1 MKFAVL
7 DFETTGMSAD
17 TDAVIQAGLV
27 MVDGETGEARV
38 AVSTLVR
45 PDRPIPAW
53 ITRLTGI
60 SDADVADAP
69 PLEDVVAQ
77 MVPLLDDAVLVA
89 HNAAFDIRFLQAAL
103 DRCGYLP
110 FAGRMIDTVDLARLA
125 FPTMPGYRLETL
137 TQALGIRHERA
148 HRADHDAAATASLL
162 LACLERLRRL
172 PLLTLQRLAS
182 LFDPGRSDLGWLIHS
197 ILDWRETQPPED
209 ETTVDHFRH
218 FALKAAD
225 WLQDEQPEPAG
236 EGERLPAD
244 MTFEQFA
251 EQTKERLQALLP
263 GYEAREG
270 QLAMFREVGEALRN
284 NQHLLVEAGTG
295 TGKSLGYLL
304 PALYYALK
312 EAKPIVVSTHTI
324 QLQEQLR
331 QRDLPLL
338 QEAAPV
344 PFRAAVFKGR
354 NNYLCL
360 RKFEQQVSVP
370 DTPPGEDE
378 AVALGQLLVWLTD
391 SERGEAEELNMT
403 GGLRHLWDT
412 VASDADSCLNRMCP
426 WFRKC
431 FYHRARHEA
440 GRADLVVTNHAM
452 VFTDMRADRR
462 LLPPYERLI
471 VDEAHH
477 LEDVA
482 SAHLGRKTGYASLAQ
497 PLQRLWRDAHN
508 GLAPRLIQL
517 LHGCGAEFAP
527 AWIEQLEQS
536 RSAALA
542 VRESWERYMERLF
555 DLIGRRATAD
565 EGGNLTLRLRAE
577 APPEEWDSIRAD
589 GDNTVQL
596 LSDLIRPLERM
607 LPALKDEADDLAVQ
621 AAATDL
627 NGVIKALADVR
638 SDLQAFLGL
647 GDPDVVY
654 WLEGHAQYRG
664 RSVWMYAVPAD
675 VSGLLRDHLFE
686 RKTSVVLTSATLTVG
701 RSFQY
706 VAERLGLDQA
716 AEADRLRTSI
726 LPSPF
731 RYRDQALLLV
741 PRDFPDI
748 RGREPDARFLQALT
762 ESLAEVA
769 EATGGR
775 MLVLFTSHRMLRAVY
790 EPLTERLAPAG
801 IQVLGQGLDGTSR
814 SRLTRQFM
822 DSPASVLLGTS
833 SFWEGVDLP
842 GDALT
847 CLAIV
852 RLPFQPPNHPVAEAK
867 AERLQARS
875 ENPFMK
881 LSLPQAVIRFKQG
894 FGRLVRTANDRGIVI
909 IYDTRVIDTRYGKY
923 FLQSLP
929 GPTMEHLPTNGLV
942 RRVKEWFEGEASR

>member
-27 MVDGETGEARV
+27 VVDGETGKTDA
-38 AVSTLVR
+38 AFSTLVR

-53 ITRLTGI
+53 VTRLTGI

-69 PLEDVVAQ
+69 PLEDAVAR
-77 MVPLLDDAVLVA
+77 MVPLLHDAVLVA
-89 HNAAFDIRFLQAAL
+89 HNAAFDIRFLQTAL

-110 FAGRMIDTVDLARLA
+110 FAGRVIDTVDLARLA

-137 TQALGIRHERA
+137 TQALGIPHGRA
-148 HRADHDAAATASLL
+148 HRADHDAAATAALL
-162 LACLERLRRL
+162 LRCLERLRQL

-182 LFDPGRSDLGWLIHS
+182 LFDPVRSDLGWLIAR
-197 ILDWRETQPPED
+197 ILEWREIRPPAD
-209 ETTVDHFRH
+209 ETAWDHVRL

-225 WLQDEQPEPAG
+225 WLKDESEPAG
-236 EGERLPAD
+236 GGERLPAD

-251 EQTKERLQALLP
+251 ERTQERLRELLA

-270 QLAMFREVGEALRN
+270 QLAMFREVSEALQN
-284 NQHLLVEAGTG
+284 DEHLLVEAGTG
-295 TGKSLGYLL
+295 TGKTLGYLL

-312 EAKPIVVSTHTI
+312 ETKPIVVSTHTI

-338 QEAAPV
+338 QEALPV

-354 NNYLCL
+354 SNYLCL
-360 RKFEQQVSVP
+360 RKFEQQVSAP
-370 DTPPGEDE
+370 DVPPGEEE
-378 AVALGQLLVWLTD
+378 AAALGQMLVWLTET
-391 SERGEAEELNMT
+391 ERGEAEELNMT
-403 GGLRHLWDT
+403 GALRHLWDM

-440 GRADLVVTNHAM
+440 GRADLVVTNHAL
-452 VFTDMRADRR
+452 VFTDMRAEHR
-462 LLPPYERLI
+462 LLPSYDRLI

-482 SAHLGRKTGYASLAQ
+482 SAHLGRKTGYVTLVQ
-497 PLQRLWRDAHN
+497 PLQRLWRDAHG

-517 LHGCGAEFAP
+517 LHASGAESAP
-527 AWIEQLEQS
+527 AWIEKLEQS
-536 RSAALA
+536 RAAALA
-542 VRESWERYMERLF
+542 VRESWDRLTERLF
-555 DLIGRRATAD
+555 DLMARRAQAD
-565 EGGNLTLRLRAE
+565 ESGNLTLRLRAE
-577 APPEEWDSIRAD
+577 EPPEGWDAVRTD

-596 LSDLIRPLERM
+596 LSDLVRPLERL
-607 LPALKDEADDLAVQ
+607 LPELKDGADDLAVQ
-621 AAATDL
+621 AAVTDL
-627 NGVIKALADVR
+627 NGVVKALADVR
-638 SDLQAFLGL
+638 ADLQAFLAM
-647 GDPDVVY
+647 GDPDFVY

-675 VSGLLRDHLFE
+675 VSGLLRENLFE
-686 RKTSVVLTSATLTVG
+686 KKSSVVLTSATLTVG

-716 AEADRLRTSI
+716 AEAGRLRTSI

-748 RGREPDARFLQALT
+748 RGREPDDRFLRALT
-762 ESLAEVA
+762 DSLAEVA

-790 EPLTERLAPAG
+790 EPLAERLAPAG
-801 IQVLGQGLDGTSR
+801 IQVLGQGLDGSSR

-822 DSPASVLLGTS
+822 DHPASVLLGTS

-867 AERLQARS
+867 AERLQARN

-881 LSLPQAVIRFKQG
+881 LSLPQAVIRFRQG
-894 FGRLVRTANDRGIVI
+894 FGRLVRTASDRGIVI

-923 FLQSLP
+923 FLHSLP
-929 GPTMEHLPTNGLV
+929 GPAMEHLPTSSLV
-942 RRVKEWFEGEASR
+942 RRVKEWFEGESSR